1 MRLCIEPANS
11 VVLRAERGLKHF
23 GIATVFVFVRAAAK
37 QKRVSNVGTKHA
49 RWKGGATGRW
59 TGGEGVAA
67 LSDFA
72 PAAAR
77 PCRCNRP
84 DSISDAHGYGS
95 FN

>member
-1 MRLCIEPANS
+1 M
-11 VVLRAERGLKHF
+11 
-23 GIATVFVFVRAAAK
+23 K
-37 QKRVSNVGTKHA
+37 QKRVSNVGTEQLGTEGPPA
-49 RWKGGATGRW
+49 DGMGG
-59 TGGEGVAA
+59 GVVAAA

-72 PAAAR
+72 LAAAAR